1 MSNIG
6 KLLDAAAAQKKT
18 HPISVNAEDLFFKG
32 HITAEEYAMICKGEQ
47 VSMSIHSVDKIPE
60 GEPDCVHE
68 IAGKVAK
75 SLEQSFVGN
84 TTVSYL
90 GSVIKKAEEIIDAAI
105 EEWIPNQINNTL
117 IRTKRCDIAL
127 KDDPLTPKFEVRFT
141 LLNIEKETSQTIGT
155 TIGVDTRLLV
165 GDEIKDKPFWDE
177 FQYAVHNQF
186 TTITLQLIKAIKIG
200 IFGVNY

>member
-32 HITAEEYAMICKGEQ
+32 HITAEEYALICKGEQ

-75 SLEQSFVGN
+75 SLEQSLVGN

-90 GSVIKKAEEIIDAAI
+90 GSVIKKAEEIIDAARAG
-105 EEWIPNQINNTL
+105 E
-117 IRTKRCDIAL
+117 R
-127 KDDPLTPKFEVRFT
+127 
-141 LLNIEKETSQTIGT
+141 
-155 TIGVDTRLLV
+155 
-165 GDEIKDKPFWDE
+165 
-177 FQYAVHNQF
+177 
-186 TTITLQLIKAIKIG
+186 
-200 IFGVNY
+200 

>member
-1 MSNIG
+1 MSDIG
-6 KLLDAAAAQKKT
+6 KLLDAVAEQRKM

-47 VSMSIHSVDKIPE
+47 VSMSIHTIDNIPE
-60 GEPDCVHE
+60 DEPDCVRE
-68 IAGKVAK
+68 TAEKVAK
-75 SLEQSFVGN
+75 SLEQSPISN

-90 GSVIKKAEEIIDAAI
+90 VSVIKKAEEIIDAAI
-105 EEWIPNQINNTL
+105 EEWIPNQIDNTL

-165 GDEIKDKPFWDE
+165 GDEIKDKPFWVE

-186 TTITLQLIKAIKIG
+186 TTITIQLIKAIKIG